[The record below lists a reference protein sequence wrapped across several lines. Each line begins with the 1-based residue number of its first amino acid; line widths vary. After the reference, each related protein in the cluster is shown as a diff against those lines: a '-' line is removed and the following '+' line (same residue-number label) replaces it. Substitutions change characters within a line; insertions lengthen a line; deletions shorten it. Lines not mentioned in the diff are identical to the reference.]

1 MDPLQRL
8 LDDQKMAMKAGDKL
22 RLGVIRFL
30 RSELKNA
37 EIAKKGPLNEGE
49 AVAIVQRELK
59 RRKEAMLDYEK
70 ADRPALVKELK
81 EEIEILSDYLPPQ
94 LSEDE
99 IKEMVQSAIT
109 ELGVFSKKEMG
120 KLMGYLM
127 PKVKGKA
134 DGSLVKKIVEELLEL
149 NLG

>member
-70 ADRPALVKELK
+70 SDRPALVKELK

>member
-1 MDPLQRL
+1 VDLLQRL

>member
-1 MDPLQRL
+1 VDPLQRL

>member
-134 DGSLVKKIVEELLEL
+134 DGSLVKKIVEELLE
-149 NLG
+149 

>member
-1 MDPLQRL
+1 MDLLQRL

-134 DGSLVKKIVEELLEL
+134 DGSLVKKIVEELLE
-149 NLG
+149 

>member
-1 MDPLQRL
+1 VDPLQRL

-134 DGSLVKKIVEELLEL
+134 DGSLVKKIVEELLE
-149 NLG
+149 

>member
-1 MDPLQRL
+1 
-8 LDDQKMAMKAGDKL
+8 MAMKAGDKL

-134 DGSLVKKIVEELLEL
+134 DGSLVKKIVEELLE
-149 NLG
+149 

>member
-1 MDPLQRL
+1 VDLLQRL

-134 DGSLVKKIVEELLEL
+134 DGSLVKKIVEELLE
-149 NLG
+149 

>member
-1 MDPLQRL
+1 
-8 LDDQKMAMKAGDKL
+8 
-22 RLGVIRFL
+22 
-30 RSELKNA
+30 
-37 EIAKKGPLNEGE
+37 
-49 AVAIVQRELK
+49 
-59 RRKEAMLDYEK
+59 MLDYEK

-134 DGSLVKKIVEELLEL
+134 DGSLVKKIVEELLE
-149 NLG
+149 

>member
-1 MDPLQRL
+1 MDLLQRL

-70 ADRPALVKELK
+70 SDRPALVKELK